1 MHARKWLSNSIEV
14 LKTILEA
21 DHAENKDS
29 GELPSMKTLGIIWNA
44 KDDVFTYKSI
54 SEEVGTGY
62 TKCLLLKKM
71 VILFDP
77 LGFLSTYIICIKI
90 ILQELHISG
99 LDWDDDLPG
108 EHPVKVETCFDELK
122 ELSSIQLSRCWKK
135 NAQEKEKSIHTFSD
149 ASSEA
154 YGAVA
159 YQQCLYKSEEVT
171 SCLVMSKA
179 RVVPLKSISI
189 SQLELLGVIL
199 G

>member
-1 MHARKWLSNSIEV
+1 MYVRKWLSNSTEV

-29 GELPSMKTLGIIWNA
+29 GELPSIKTLGIIWNA

-62 TKCLLLKKM
+62 TKCLLLKKI

-77 LGFLSTYIICIKI
+77 LGFLSTYKICIKI
-90 ILQELHISG
+90 ILQELRISG

-108 EHPVKVETCFDELK
+108 EHPVKAETCFDELK

-135 NAQEKEKSIHTFSD
+135 NAQEKEKSIHIFSD

-159 YQQCLYKSEEVT
+159 Y
-171 SCLVMSKA
+171 
-179 RVVPLKSISI
+179 
-189 SQLELLGVIL
+189 
-199 G
+199 